1 MNTQAMKN
9 QLLRKFSPVALR
21 SAIELQTNY
30 RAATLQ
36 QLNASEVEELY
47 YRFFPRPLSTVDVI
61 TKQQQEMHL
70 KSLRSTILKDA
81 QYIGLY
87 DPQDWTRFNEFMLK
101 RSPLKKPLPQYA
113 LEEFEV
119 LIKQFKSLKSKYQR
133 EARTTGT
140 KAWHHKHKLPIPSAN

>member
-30 RAATLQ
+30 RATTLQ

-47 YRFFPRPLSTVDVI
+47 YRFFPKPLSTVDVI

-87 DPQDWTRFNEFMLK
+87 DPQDWTSFNEFMK
-101 RSPLKKPLPQYA
+101 NRSPLKKVLPFYK
-113 LEEFEV
+113 LDEFD
-119 LIKQFKSLKSKYQR
+119 LLLKQFKSLKSKYIK
-133 EARTTGT
+133 ESKTPGT
-140 KAWHHKHKLPIPSAN
+140 KAWYHKNKFPKPSAN